1 MLNFFR
7 RIRRNLLD
15 RDGLRKPASPLGR
28 FLFYAI
34 GEIFLVVVGLLIALQ
49 INNWNENNQQ
59 KSTIDTFLVNLKEDL
74 QNDISNMAGLKRS
87 NLFKFYSMQYL
98 LRMAN
103 EKNYDPTLD
112 QSIVPKWEKGNPI
125 WKQEIPEKYDSI
137 FIHLA
142 FLWTHRSRS
151 SMLNMNT
158 IEELKSTG
166 VFSQIPNPALKK
178 AINDYYKMSGFAIEQ
193 SLSLNKEDIRNWQ
206 NSLLKDGVVNSDPYI
221 INDPIALIKN
231 NPERAGLIRQLMRN
245 AAWLIEGSD
254 RVSNA
259 AMELIQFI
267 EKEVPDSKN

>member
-15 RDGLRKPASPLGR
+15 WGRLRKPASPLGR
-28 FLFYAI
+28 FLLYAI
-34 GEIFLVVVGLLIALQ
+34 GEIFLVVIGILIALQ

-142 FLWTHRSRS
+142 FLWTHRRLS

-206 NSLLKDGVVNSDPYI
+206 NSLLKDGVVY
-221 INDPIALIKN
+221 LT
-231 NPERAGLIRQLMRN
+231 RRGF
-245 AAWLIEGSD
+245 
-254 RVSNA
+254 VH
-259 AMELIQFI
+259 
-267 EKEVPDSKN
+267 EKLS